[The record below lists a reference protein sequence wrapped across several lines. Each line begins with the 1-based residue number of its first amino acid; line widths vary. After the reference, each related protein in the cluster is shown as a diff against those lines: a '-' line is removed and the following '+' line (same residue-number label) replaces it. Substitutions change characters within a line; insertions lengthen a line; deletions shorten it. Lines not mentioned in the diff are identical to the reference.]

1 MSPDIPSLALSPFPG
16 KEDLWLVPCTD
27 AIRLCREGGY
37 EKLPLD
43 QALSRLVAPA
53 RNLRAPAREFARRT
67 RIVLS
72 VAACDDV
79 ALWGRLRDLV
89 RVGALVPVRTADVS
103 LAGES
108 SELVTQRQAIRA
120 ATSGG
125 KPLRFEGR
133 TFRLVAGA
141 DLPRLRDRD
150 DYHVV
155 PQAEAQR
162 VLDGL
167 AATTPAAKTGSFREA
182 RKLLAHDWRPP
193 LAPDGIV
200 LLRKVAEPKGPSPK
214 PEPGSAPGRAAAAAA
229 SAPAAEEKEQE
240 PLHPCPATLAQAS
253 QDGSPFCAAC
263 TRHG

>member
-1 MSPDIPSLALSPFPG
+1 MKKGVRFVELRDAGDPVAVAAEYDRQGADEICFLDITASSDGRKTMLDVVRQTAERVF
-16 KEDLWLVPCTD
+16 
-27 AIRLCREGGY
+27 
-37 EKLPLD
+37 LPLTVGGGV
-43 QALSRLVAPA
+43 R
-53 RNLRAPAREFARRT
+53 
-67 RIVLS
+67 S
-72 VAACDDV
+72 VDDV
-79 ALWGRLRDLV
+79 RALL
-89 RVGALVPVRTADVS
+89 
-103 LAGES
+103 
-108 SELVTQRQAIRA
+108 
-120 ATSGG
+120 
-125 KPLRFEGR
+125 LRFEGR

-200 LLRKVAEPKGPSPK
+200 LLRRVAEPKGPSPK
-214 PEPGSAPGRAAAAAA
+214 PEPGSAPGRAAVPTA